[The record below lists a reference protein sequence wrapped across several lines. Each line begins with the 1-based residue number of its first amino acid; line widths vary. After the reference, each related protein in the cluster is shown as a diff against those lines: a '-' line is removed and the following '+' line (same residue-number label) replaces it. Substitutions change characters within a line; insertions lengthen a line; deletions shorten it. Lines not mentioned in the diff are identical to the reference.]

1 MGAPASGLVGL
12 PDRGAAV
19 HQAGPRNGAPVR
31 HFLRDDDLTPAEQ
44 GEILR
49 LAASMKADRYRW
61 RPLTGPRSVALL
73 LDKASL
79 RTRVSFAVGI
89 AELGGSPLVIDTAST
104 HQSRGESIGDTARV
118 LSRQVAAVAWRTFG
132 QDRLEEFAAASAV
145 PVINALTNEFHPCQ
159 ILADLQTV
167 SEALGELAGLRLSF
181 LGDGSSNLAHSYLL
195 GGATA
200 GLHVRIVAPEPFW
213 PLPDVL
219 ARAQA
224 IAAQTGGSAGVC
236 ADPAA
241 GCADANVLATDVW
254 TSMGQEGQEDER
266 IAAMTPYRLDEGKL
280 ALAAPGCRVLHC
292 LPAHRGAEITSGV
305 LDGPASLAWDEA
317 ENRLHAQKALLT
329 WLLQEDE

>member
-1 MGAPASGLVGL
+1 MDGPAG
-12 PDRGAAV
+12 
-19 HQAGPRNGAPVR
+19 GAPVR

-44 GEILR
+44 HDVLK

-61 RPLTGPRSVALL
+61 QPLAGPRSVALL

-89 AELGGSPLVIDTAST
+89 AELGGSPLIIDTAST

-132 QDRLEEFAAASAV
+132 QDRLDEFAAASAV

-167 SEALGELAGLRLSF
+167 SEAFGRLAGLRLSF

-200 GLHVRIVAPEPFW
+200 GLHVRIVAPEPYW

-224 IAAQTGGSAGVC
+224 IAAETGGSADVC
-236 ADPAA
+236 ADQVA
-241 GCADANVLATDVW
+241 GCVDANVLATDTW

-266 IAAMTPYRLDEGKL
+266 IAALTPFQLDEGKL
-280 ALAAPGCRVLHC
+280 ALAAAGCRVLHC

-305 LDGPASLAWDEA
+305 LDGPASLVWDEA

-329 WLLQEDE
+329 WLLREDR